1 MEEPMPLPL
10 LRAATLLASL
20 LIATAHVAA
29 DEPET
34 RSISGWVER
43 IEILP
48 EGIPLKAKMDT
59 GATTS
64 SLNALNK
71 EFFRRDGKRWVAFD
85 IIDPE
90 NPDNNV
96 RLERR
101 ITRYV
106 RIIRHD
112 GNHQRRPVVTVGLCM
127 GDIYREEEMN
137 LVDRTE
143 LNYQALVGRN
153 HMAGVIVV
161 DPAETFI
168 HPPRC
173 SLPDEAGVAESPGS
187 SSLGAVS
194 ASAEAT
200 RDEGGE
206 RSK

>member
-1 MEEPMPLPL
+1 MPLF
-10 LRAATLLASL
+10 RAAALLLSL
-20 LIATAHVAA
+20 LIATPHLAA
-29 DEPET
+29 NEPET
-34 RSISGWVER
+34 RSIFGWVER

-71 EFFRRDGKRWVAFD
+71 EYFRRDGKRWVAFD

-90 NPDNNV
+90 NPDNTV

-106 RIIRHD
+106 RILRHD
-112 GNHQRRPVVTVGLCM
+112 GDHQRRPVVTVGLCM

-153 HMAGVIVV
+153 HMEGIILV
-161 DPAETFI
+161 DPAETFMR
-168 HPPRC
+168 PPRC
-173 SLPDEAGVAESPGS
+173 SLPGDAGVAVSSDPGS
-187 SSLGAVS
+187 PRAASDAAGAL
-194 ASAEAT
+194 
-200 RDEGGE
+200 RDAVGE
-206 RSK
+206 RSQ

>member
-10 LRAATLLASL
+10 FRAAALLFSL
-20 LIATAHVAA
+20 LIATPHLAA
-29 DEPET
+29 DEPDT
-34 RSISGWVER
+34 RSIFGWVER

-71 EFFRRDGKRWVAFD
+71 EYFRRDGKRWVAFD
-85 IIDPE
+85 IIDPQ
-90 NPDNNV
+90 NPDNSV

-112 GNHQRRPVVTVGLCM
+112 GDRQRRPVVTIALCM

-161 DPAETFI
+161 DPAETFMQR
-168 HPPRC
+168 PRC
-173 SLPDEAGVAESPGS
+173 DRPEQGGDSAPPEPDDQRGAAARAGAMGGRPAER
-187 SSLGAVS
+187 GA
-194 ASAEAT
+194 
-200 RDEGGE
+200 
-206 RSK
+206 